1 MQCFW
6 FSGVPFDYP
15 VSYFFI
21 SFFRVSLNS
30 IQVGM
35 NLMGTLPTENG
46 LLTSLELLT
55 MENNMMVGAIPTE
68 LCHLTNLKRL
78 NLGQNQFRFTIPS
91 CIGQLSKLEYL
102 YVHENDLTDRLP
114 ESMKQLH
121 LLQHL
126 IINGNALTGDPTA
139 IWNNLTGV
147 QVLLANQNEFS
158 APMDDTFLLHHKN
171 LTWLNLADNDFVL
184 LKSNQTLPK
193 HLLQMSHLEVFDLSG
208 NRLQG
213 NLPADLQPNIV
224 LKYLSLYDNAMYGGL
239 HELTNLKKIQHLDVS
254 ANAFTGIIRSEFGLL
269 TNLRLLFMGE
279 NEFEPGEIPRS
290 FANLTLLEDL
300 SLRKSKIYGPLNVS
314 HLPRSL
320 IYLDLGSNDL
330 SGNVPAEIGDFKHL
344 EYLILN
350 DNKNITGALP
360 TTITQLQKLRTTFL
374 DGTSLSS
381 NVEEICNLPK
391 IKISKKAAYADCGRT
406 GDDNVEVDCS
416 CCTCCNDI
424 ESNGTGCSINYQL
437 NLRKEWSVDFQT
449 LKFSVTN
456 GTVSFNRTHVH
467 ESSN

>member
-1 MQCFW
+1 
-6 FSGVPFDYP
+6 
-15 VSYFFI
+15 
-21 SFFRVSLNS
+21 
-30 IQVGM
+30 
-35 NLMGTLPTENG
+35 
-46 LLTSLELLT
+46 
-55 MENNMMVGAIPTE
+55 
-68 LCHLTNLKRL
+68 
-78 NLGQNQFRFTIPS
+78 
-91 CIGQLSKLEYL
+91 
-102 YVHENDLTDRLP
+102 
-114 ESMKQLH
+114 
-121 LLQHL
+121 
-126 IINGNALTGDPTA
+126 
-139 IWNNLTGV
+139 
-147 QVLLANQNEFS
+147 
-158 APMDDTFLLHHKN
+158 
-171 LTWLNLADNDFVL
+171 
-184 LKSNQTLPK
+184 
-193 HLLQMSHLEVFDLSG
+193 
-208 NRLQG
+208 
-213 NLPADLQPNIV
+213 
-224 LKYLSLYDNAMYGGL
+224 
-239 HELTNLKKIQHLDVS
+239 LTNLKKIQHLDVS

-300 SLRKSKIYGPLNVS
+300 SLRKSKIYGPLNAS

-381 NVEEICNLPK
+381 NVEEICDLPK

-406 GDDNVEVDCS
+406 GDDNVEVDCT

-424 ESNGTGCSINYQL
+424 ESNGNGCSINYQL